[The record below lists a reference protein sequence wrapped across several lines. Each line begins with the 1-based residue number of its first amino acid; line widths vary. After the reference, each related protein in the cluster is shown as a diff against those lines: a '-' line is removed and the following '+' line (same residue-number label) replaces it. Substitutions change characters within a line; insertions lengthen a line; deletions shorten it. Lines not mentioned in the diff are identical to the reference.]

1 MSTKAQRTY
10 KTFRLDRTLT
20 AILARRKVPDAQVIE
35 LSSGLFEDEYWI
47 SLANYKALQRVL
59 RESHEGPVSAPDG
72 QAPTPLR
79 HAIARITSSPYEVY
93 LRGLE
98 ARRAVRR
105 LPIPWMVNHIPRTT
119 SNKRRPGERMTP
131 EYLTIH
137 STGNPTSKALGER
150 SWLTNAQNDR
160 TASFHIVVDETM
172 AVECIPFNEVAW
184 HAGDGNGDGNK
195 KSISIEICESG
206 NRGKVLR
213 NAILLAARIL
223 READMT
229 ADNLRRH
236 HDWATKMCPR
246 ILIVDANRAH
256 PSQTWDWFK
265 SEVEALL

>member
-1 MSTKAQRTY
+1 MSIKAKSIA
-10 KTFRLDRTLT
+10 KTFRLDRTL
-20 AILARRKVPDAQVIE
+20 AALLARREVPDAQIIE
-35 LSSGLFEDEYWI
+35 LGSGLFEEQYWI
-47 SLANYKALQRVL
+47 SYANYKALQSSL
-59 RESHEGPVSAPDG
+59 RESPQGSSAQHGRAGTLERAVVRMKSAPY
-72 QAPTPLR
+72 Q
-79 HAIARITSSPYEVY
+79 VY
-93 LRGLE
+93 LRSLE
-98 ARRAVRR
+98 ARRATRR
-105 LPIPWMVNHIPRTT
+105 LPVPWVVDHIPRTT
-119 SNKRRPGERMTP
+119 LHKRRPGERMTP

-137 STGNPTSKALGER
+137 STGNPTSKANGER

-184 HAGDGNGDGNK
+184 HAGDGNGNGNK

-206 NRGKVLR
+206 NRGKVLH

-229 ADNLRRH
+229 ADKLRRH

-246 ILIVDANRAH
+246 ILIVSENRGH
-256 PSQTWDWFK
+256 PSQTWDWFT